1 MSEIEQALER
11 LGNAVDKLQD
21 KLARST
27 PAAANLGSAPSEETV
42 SVANPINFDELHII
56 KKQVSTAISL
66 IEQRISVINN
76 SAATETSNSKND
88 RQSGEW

>member
-56 KKQVSTAISL
+56 IFWFSL
-66 IEQRISVINN
+66 SYLITYCRMQLLCCTQIVL
-76 SAATETSNSKND
+76 
-88 RQSGEW
+88 QM